1 MKIFRVSDPI
11 LLPLAPTITGTMA
24 DYLGLMSEQVYLHLS
39 RNCDNLAPELPTD
52 GSWFWQYQHSIK
64 PVPTSP
70 YQYVSTI
77 AHRLAAKLPLTPL
90 KICQIFQ
97 IWQPQILPLAVDV
110 AAGLELGCW
119 YNDTGYLYFQLTPES
134 IERWLDYLDRLPP
147 LDLAAVTADRHITG
161 TSASALAI
169 YAHAR
174 CCSLLKL
181 AQREKVIAITTDWR
195 IDPPNWL
202 LHCRENQ
209 QLGGSSGLFDRP
221 VERQLIQTL
230 MAVVDA
236 IYTEHLKSSSFIA
249 TNSSDLRSSR
259 PTPNWSRLTIDLA
272 QSWLDFYRDC
282 RIFGEIKLQ
291 NPHLAIARCGLTA
304 IVRRYLQILL
314 ESFLGVIA
322 VEEL

>member
-11 LLPLAPTITGTMA
+11 LLPLAPTITGTIA
-24 DYLGLMSEQVYLHLS
+24 DYLGLISERVYLHLP
-39 RNCDNLAPELPTD
+39 RNCDNLAPELLTE
-52 GSWFWQYQHSIK
+52 GSWFWQCQQSIK

-97 IWQPQILPLAVDV
+97 ICQPPMLPLAVDV
-110 AAGLELGCW
+110 AASLELGCW
-119 YNDTGYLYFQLTPES
+119 YNDAGYLYFQLTPS
-134 IERWLDYLDRLPP
+134 AIERWLDYLDRLPA
-147 LDLAAVTADRHITG
+147 LDLAAVPTDRHITG

-181 AQREKVIAITTDWR
+181 AQREKSIAIATDWR
-195 IDPPNWL
+195 LDPPNWL

-209 QLGGSSGLFDRP
+209 QLAGSSGIFDRP

-236 IYTEHLKSSSFIA
+236 IYTDYLQSSSSIV

-314 ESFLGVIA
+314 ESLGVGA